1 MFVGQFEHSLDA
13 KGRLVLPARFRQH
26 LADGG
31 YVSTLEVALG
41 LWTPQQFEEM
51 VMKLEQSAE
60 EGRVPQA
67 RIRAFAAATDE
78 IRPDSAGRILLPP
91 RLRESI
97 GLEKDAV
104 IIGRLRRIEIFT
116 PQGWAE
122 ENERGGELSETFDLL
137 GI

>member
-1 MFVGQFEHSLDA
+1 VFVGQFEHSLDA
-13 KGRLVLPARFRQH
+13 KGRLVLPSRFRPK

-31 YVSTLEVALG
+31 YVSTVQVALG
-41 LWTPQQFEEM
+41 LWTHDEFEAM

-60 EGRVPQA
+60 EGKVPQA
-67 RIRAFAAATDE
+67 RLRAFSAATHE
-78 IRPDSAGRILLPP
+78 IQPDGAGRILIPP

-116 PQGWAE
+116 PEGWAAE
-122 ENERGGELSETFDLL
+122 SERGGELSETFDAL